1 MSIQLTIDLPDSS
14 GVQSL
19 LSAVEMYKANL
30 RASIKR
36 TQQHLHEFEQKYQ
49 VTTAYFLT
57 EMAAE
62 DLDEADL
69 IYVEWAGEAKLLE
82 GLEAELQALEN
93 VHYQFS

>member
-1 MSIQLTIDLPDSS
+1 MSVQLTIDLPNQN

-36 TQQHLHEFEQKYQ
+36 TQEHVHEFEQRYK

-57 EMAAE
+57 EMTAE
-62 DLDEADL
+62 DLDEADMEY
-69 IYVEWAGEAKLLE
+69 IEWAGEAKLLE
-82 GLEAELQALEN
+82 GLQAELQALEN
-93 VHYQFS
+93 VHYHLS

>member
-1 MSIQLTIDLPDSS
+1 MSIQLTIDLPNSS

-30 RASIKR
+30 RTSIKR
-36 TQQHLHEFEQKYQ
+36 TQQRLYEFERKYQ

-62 DLDEADL
+62 DLDEDDMR
-69 IYVEWAGEAKLLE
+69 YVEWAGEAKLLE
-82 GLEAELQALEN
+82 GLQAELEALELDEILG
-93 VHYQFS
+93 

>member
-1 MSIQLTIDLPDSS
+1 MSIQLTIDLPNSS

-36 TQQHLHEFEQKYQ
+36 TQQHLYEFEQKYQ

-62 DLDEADL
+62 DLDEDDMG
-69 IYVEWAGEAKLLE
+69 YVEWAGEAKLLE
-82 GLEAELQALEN
+82 GLEAELESLEN